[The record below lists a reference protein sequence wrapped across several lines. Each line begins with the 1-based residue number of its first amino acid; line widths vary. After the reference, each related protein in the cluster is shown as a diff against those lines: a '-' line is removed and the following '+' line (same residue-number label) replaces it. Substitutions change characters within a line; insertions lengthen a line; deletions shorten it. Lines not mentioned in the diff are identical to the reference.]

1 MRARIFSRLGFSV
14 SGIIFSPERTKRF
27 FRDAGRC
34 VILRPGT
41 HGIERRAVETE
52 AVRDAQCHPCQTA
65 HKTKTRGTLHGPL
78 PNFEAHPLGPG
89 TSGMIDGVTPVFEK
103 VMMQIDFH
111 RASIG
116 ARAAKG

>member
-1 MRARIFSRLGFSV
+1 
-14 SGIIFSPERTKRF
+14 
-27 FRDAGRC
+27 

-41 HGIERRAVETE
+41 HGIERRAVEAE
-52 AVRDAQCHPCQTA
+52 AVRDAQRDSRQAA
-65 HKTKTRGTLHGPL
+65 HDTKTRGTPHGPF